1 MCWYSGCEYVRT
13 PESEKSHYKPLG
25 WVRSVPGVKDSAHL
39 KQDLPASQCVGT
51 LGVNMSAHLR
61 VRKAIV
67 GLSAGCALF
76 QV

>member
-1 MCWYSGCEYVRT
+1 M
-13 PESEKSHYKPLG
+13 
-25 WVRSVPGVKDSAHL
+25 RSVPGVKDSAHL

-51 LGVNMSAHLR
+51 LGVNMSAHLKQDLPASQCVGTLGVYMSAHLR

>member
-1 MCWYSGCEYVRT
+1 M
-13 PESEKSHYKPLG
+13 
-25 WVRSVPGVKDSAHL
+25 RSVSGVKDSAHL

-51 LGVNMSAHLR
+51 LGVYMSAHLR
-61 VRKAIV
+61 VRKAII

>member
-1 MCWYSGCEYVRT
+1 MGWYSGCEYVRT
-13 PESEKSHYKPLG
+13 PKSEKSHYKPLG
-25 WVRSVPGVKDSAHL
+25 RVRSVPGVKDSAHL